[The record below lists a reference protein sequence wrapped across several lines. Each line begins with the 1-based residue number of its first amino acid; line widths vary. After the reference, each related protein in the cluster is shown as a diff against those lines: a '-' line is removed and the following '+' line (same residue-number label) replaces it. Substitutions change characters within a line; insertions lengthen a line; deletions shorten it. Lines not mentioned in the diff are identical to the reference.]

1 LAQKTIEKLQCDTS
15 KVGVNKAPYTSL
27 NKYIFTMQPSNSTL
41 PIPTYKICVQE
52 ELDNDLAEWFNP
64 LNVHHEPD
72 GATTLTVPVRDQ
84 AELHGL
90 LTKIRD
96 LNLTLIAIVNI

>member
-1 LAQKTIEKLQCDTS
+1 
-15 KVGVNKAPYTSL
+15 
-27 NKYIFTMQPSNSTL
+27 MQPSNS
-41 PIPTYKICVQE
+41 PFPPQIYEIRVQE
-52 ELDNDLAEWFNP
+52 ELDNDLAEWFNS